1 MKKTNWK
8 NILSYKN
15 FQFKK
20 YADEFKK
27 ALDLVD
33 QKQIDSFFDVFDSY
47 LGKNSNIFLLGNGGS
62 QANAHH
68 ISGDFIKTF
77 SLAGL
82 KLKIS
87 CLADNV
93 CHLTAASNDLSY
105 DEAYSML
112 IDNIIDKDDLLVY
125 LSGSGNSLNLV
136 KCARK
141 AKLRKIKQVAITGFN
156 GGALKEIVDYPIHI
170 KFDDME
176 ICEDIQLSIF
186 HYLKQRLILKYPE
199 YFEKVEIPKY
209 FKRTFEDLIS

>member
-1 MKKTNWK
+1 MSANKFVFK
-8 NILSYKN
+8 SYAGELKR
-15 FQFKK
+15 
-20 YADEFKK
+20 

-33 QKQIDSFFDVFDSY
+33 QDQLDNFFNVFDSY
-47 LGKNSNIFLLGNGGS
+47 FGSSSNIFLLGNGGS

-105 DEAYSML
+105 DDAYAML
-112 IDNIIDKDDLLVY
+112 IDNLIDKKDLLIY

-141 AKLRKIKQVAITGFN
+141 AKLRNIKQASLTGFN
-156 GGALKEIVDYPIHI
+156 GGALNELVDYPIHI

-186 HYLKQRLILKYPE
+186 HYIKQRLMYKYSE
-199 YFEKVEIPKY
+199 NFENLDLPKY
-209 FKRTFEDLIS
+209 QKRTLEDLIS

>member
-1 MKKTNWK
+1 MSNNFIFK
-8 NILSYKN
+8 NYANQLS
-15 FQFKK
+15 
-20 YADEFKK
+20 K
-27 ALDLVD
+27 ALDLVN
-33 QKQIDSFFDVFDSY
+33 QTQIDKFFNVFESY
-47 LGKNSNIFLLGNGGS
+47 FGSKANIYLLGNGGS

-93 CHLTAASNDLSY
+93 CHLTAAANDLSY
-105 DEAYSML
+105 DEAYSIL
-112 IDNIIDKDDLLVY
+112 IDNLIDKDDLLIY

-141 AKLRKIKQVAITGFN
+141 AKLRGIKQAALTGFS
-156 GGALKEIVDYPIHI
+156 GGALNGIVDYPIHVE
-170 KFDDME
+170 FNDME

-186 HYLKQRLILKYPE
+186 HYIKQRLILKYSNN
-199 YFEKVEIPKY
+199 FDDLDLPKY
-209 FKRTFEDLIS
+209 QKRTIEDLIS

>member
-1 MKKTNWK
+1 MIN
-8 NILSYKN
+8 NN
-15 FQFKK
+15 FVFKD
-20 YADEFKK
+20 YANQLLR
-27 ALDLVD
+27 ALDLVNQD
-33 QKQIDSFFDVFDSY
+33 QIDTFFNVLDSY
-47 LGKNSNIFLLGNGGS
+47 FGSKANIYLLGNGGS

-93 CHLTAASNDLSY
+93 CHLTAAANDLSY
-105 DEAYSML
+105 EEAYSIL
-112 IDNIIDKDDLLVY
+112 IDNLIDKDDLLIY

-141 AKLRKIKQVAITGFN
+141 AKIKNIKQAAITGFN
-156 GGALKEIVDYPIHI
+156 GGALNNIVDYPIHI
-170 KFDDME
+170 RFNDME

-186 HYLKQRLILKYPE
+186 HYIKQRLILKYSSNFDDLE
-199 YFEKVEIPKY
+199 LPKY
-209 FKRTFEDLIS
+209 HKRTLEDLIS

>member
-1 MKKTNWK
+1 MNNNFIFKDYANQ
-8 NILSYKN
+8 LS
-15 FQFKK
+15 
-20 YADEFKK
+20 K
-27 ALDLVD
+27 ALDLVIQD
-33 QKQIDSFFDVFDSY
+33 QIDNFFSVFDSY
-47 LGKNSNIFLLGNGGS
+47 IGGKANIYLLGNGGS

-93 CHLTAASNDLSY
+93 CHLTAAANDLSF
-105 DEAYSML
+105 DEAYSIL
-112 IDNIIDKDDLLVY
+112 IDNLIDKDDLLIY

-141 AKLRKIKQVAITGFN
+141 AKLRNIKQAALTGFN
-156 GGALKEIVDYPIHI
+156 GGALNEIVNYPIHI
-170 KFDDME
+170 KFNDME

-186 HYLKQRLILKYPE
+186 HYIKQRLILKYSKN
-199 YFEKVEIPKY
+199 FDDLDLPKY
-209 FKRTFEDLIS
+209 QKRTLEDLIS

>member
-1 MKKTNWK
+1 VSANKFVFK
-8 NILSYKN
+8 SYAGELKR
-15 FQFKK
+15 
-20 YADEFKK
+20 

-33 QKQIDSFFDVFDSY
+33 QDQIDNFFNVFDSY
-47 LGKNSNIFLLGNGGS
+47 FGSSSNIFLLGNGGS

-105 DEAYSML
+105 DDAYAML
-112 IDNIIDKDDLLVY
+112 IDNLIDKKDLLIY

-141 AKLRKIKQVAITGFN
+141 AKLRNIKQASLTGFN
-156 GGALKEIVDYPIHI
+156 GGALNELVDYPIHI

-186 HYLKQRLILKYPE
+186 HYIKQRLMYKYSE
-199 YFEKVEIPKY
+199 NFENLDLPKY
-209 FKRTFEDLIS
+209 QKRTLEDLIS

>member
-1 MKKTNWK
+1 MSN
-8 NILSYKN
+8 N
-15 FQFKK
+15 FIFKK
-20 YADEFKK
+20 YANQLSR
-27 ALDLVD
+27 ALDLVN
-33 QKQIDSFFDVFDSY
+33 QAQIDNFFNVFESY
-47 LGKNSNIFLLGNGGS
+47 FGSKANIYLLGNGGS

-93 CHLTAASNDLSY
+93 CHLTAAANDLSY
-105 DEAYSML
+105 DEAYSIL
-112 IDNIIDKDDLLVY
+112 IDNLIDKDDLLIY

-141 AKLRKIKQVAITGFN
+141 AKIRGIKQAALTGFS
-156 GGALKEIVDYPIHI
+156 GGALNSIVDYPIHI
-170 KFDDME
+170 EFNDME

-186 HYLKQRLILKYPE
+186 HYIKQRLILKYSNN
-199 YFEKVEIPKY
+199 FDDLDLPKY
-209 FKRTFEDLIS
+209 NKRTIEDLIS

>member
-1 MKKTNWK
+1 MISDNFYFKDYAAGLK
-8 NILSYKN
+8 N
-15 FQFKK
+15 
-20 YADEFKK
+20 
-27 ALDLVD
+27 ALDLVN
-33 QKQIDSFFDVFDSY
+33 QIQIDEFFKVFDSFI
-47 LGKNSNIFLLGNGGS
+47 GSNSNIYILGNGGS

-68 ISGDFIKTF
+68 IAGDYMKTF

-93 CHLTAASNDLSY
+93 CHLTAASNDISY

-112 IDNIIDKDDLLVY
+112 IDNIIDKNDLLIY

-141 AKLRKIKQVAITGFN
+141 AKSRNIKQAAITGYN
-156 GGALKEIVDYPIHI
+156 GGALNQIVDLPINV

-186 HYLKQRLILKYPE
+186 HYIKQKLIIKYSSF
-199 YFEKVEIPKY
+199 FENVEIPKY
-209 FKRTFEDLIS
+209 HKRTLEDLIS

>member
-1 MKKTNWK
+1 MKEH
-8 NILSYKN
+8 N
-15 FQFKK
+15 FYFKD
-20 YADEFKK
+20 YAKGLK
-27 ALDLVD
+27 SALDLVN
-33 QKQIDSFFDVFDSY
+33 QSQIDNFYNIFNSFI
-47 LGKNSNIFLLGNGGS
+47 GTNSNIYLLGNGGS

-68 ISGDFIKTF
+68 VSGDYIKTF
-77 SLAGL
+77 SLAGI

-105 DEAYSML
+105 DDAYSLL
-112 IDNIIDKDDLLVY
+112 IDNIIDENDFLIY

-141 AKLRKIKQVAITGFN
+141 AKSRNIKQAAITGFN
-156 GGALKEIVDYPIHI
+156 GGALNNIVDYPINI

-186 HYLKQRLILKYPE
+186 HYIKQKLILKYASS
-199 YFEKVEIPKY
+199 FENIDLPKY
-209 FKRTFEDLIS
+209 YKRTCEDLIS

>member
-1 MKKTNWK
+1 MSNNK
-8 NILSYKN
+8 NN
-15 FQFKK
+15 FNFED
-20 YADEFKK
+20 YAKELTK
-27 ALDLVD
+27 ALRLV
-33 QKQIDSFFDVFDSY
+33 KQDEIEKFFNIFDSY
-47 LGKNSNIFLLGNGGS
+47 FGTNGNIYLLGNGGS

-93 CHLTAASNDLSY
+93 CHLTAAANDVSY
-105 DEAYSML
+105 DDAYTML
-112 IDNIIDKDDLLVY
+112 IGNIIDKEDFLIY

-141 AKLRKIKQVAITGFN
+141 AKSRGIKQAALTGFN
-156 GGALKEIVDYPIHI
+156 GGALNEIVNYPIHI

-186 HYLKQRLILKYPE
+186 HYIKQRLIIKYSE
-199 YFEKVEIPKY
+199 SFANLELPKY
-209 FKRTFEDLIS
+209 QKRTLEDLIS

>member
-1 MKKTNWK
+1 MSCN
-8 NILSYKN
+8 N
-15 FQFKK
+15 FQFKD
-20 YADEFKK
+20 YANGLKS

-33 QKQIDSFFDVFDSY
+33 QEQIDNFFEIFDSFI
-47 LGKNSNIFLLGNGGS
+47 GSESNIYLLGNGGS

-68 ISGDFIKTF
+68 ISGDYIKTF

-105 DEAYSML
+105 DDAYSML
-112 IDNIIDKDDLLVY
+112 IDNIISKNDFLIY

-141 AKLRKIKQVAITGFN
+141 AKTRNIKQAALTGFN
-156 GGALKEIVDYPIHI
+156 GGALNQIVDYPINI

-186 HYLKQRLILKYPE
+186 HYVKQKLILKYASK
-199 YFEKVEIPKY
+199 FENLDLPKY
-209 FKRTFEDLIS
+209 HKRTFEDLIS

>member
-1 MKKTNWK
+1 MSCN
-8 NILSYKN
+8 N
-15 FQFKK
+15 FQFKD
-20 YADEFKK
+20 YANGLKS

-33 QKQIDSFFDVFDSY
+33 QEQIDNFFEIFDSFI
-47 LGKNSNIFLLGNGGS
+47 GSESNIYLLGNGGS

-68 ISGDFIKTF
+68 ISGDYIKTF

-105 DEAYSML
+105 DDAYSML
-112 IDNIIDKDDLLVY
+112 IDNIISKNDFLIY

-141 AKLRKIKQVAITGFN
+141 AKTRNIKQAALTGFN
-156 GGALKEIVDYPIHI
+156 GGALNQIVDYPINI

-186 HYLKQRLILKYPE
+186 HYVKQKLILKYASK
-199 YFEKVEIPKY
+199 FENLDLPKY
-209 FKRTFEDLIS
+209 HKRTFEDLISWFM

>member
-1 MKKTNWK
+1 MGLK
-8 NILSYKN
+8 S
-15 FQFKK
+15 
-20 YADEFKK
+20 
-27 ALDLVD
+27 ALDLVN
-33 QKQIDSFFDVFDSY
+33 QSQIDNFYNIFNSFI
-47 LGKNSNIFLLGNGGS
+47 GTNSNIYLLGNGGS

-68 ISGDFIKTF
+68 VSGDYIKTF
-77 SLAGL
+77 SLAGI

-105 DEAYSML
+105 DDAYSLL
-112 IDNIIDKDDLLVY
+112 IDNIIDENDFLIY

-141 AKLRKIKQVAITGFN
+141 AKSRNIKQAAITGFN
-156 GGALKEIVDYPIHI
+156 GGALNNIVDYPINI

-186 HYLKQRLILKYPE
+186 HYIKQKLILKYASS
-199 YFEKVEIPKY
+199 FENIDLPKY
-209 FKRTFEDLIS
+209 YKRTCEDLIS

>member
-1 MKKTNWK
+1 MFSN
-8 NILSYKN
+8 N
-15 FQFKK
+15 FIFKD
-20 YADEFKK
+20 YANKLLQ
-27 ALDLVD
+27 ALDLVNQD
-33 QKQIDSFFDVFDSY
+33 QIDTFFNVLDSY
-47 LGKNSNIFLLGNGGS
+47 FGSKANIYLLGNGGS

-93 CHLTAASNDLSY
+93 CHLTAAANDLSY
-105 DEAYSML
+105 EEAYSIL
-112 IDNIIDKDDLLVY
+112 IDNLIDKDDLIIY

-141 AKLRKIKQVAITGFN
+141 AKIKNIKQAAITGFN
-156 GGALKEIVDYPIHI
+156 GGALNNIVDYPIHI
-170 KFDDME
+170 RFNDME

-186 HYLKQRLILKYPE
+186 HYIKQKLILKYSSNFDDLE
-199 YFEKVEIPKY
+199 LPKY
-209 FKRTFEDLIS
+209 HKRTLEDLIS

>member
-1 MKKTNWK
+1 MFSN
-8 NILSYKN
+8 N
-15 FQFKK
+15 FIFKD
-20 YADEFKK
+20 YANKLLQ
-27 ALDLVD
+27 ALDLVNQD
-33 QKQIDSFFDVFDSY
+33 QIDTFFNVLDSY
-47 LGKNSNIFLLGNGGS
+47 FGSKANIYLLGNGGS

-93 CHLTAASNDLSY
+93 CHLTAAANDLSY
-105 DEAYSML
+105 EEAYSIL
-112 IDNIIDKDDLLVY
+112 IDNLIDKDDLLIY

-141 AKLRKIKQVAITGFN
+141 AKIKNIKQAAITGFN
-156 GGALKEIVDYPIHI
+156 GGALNNIVDYPIHI
-170 KFDDME
+170 RFNDME

-186 HYLKQRLILKYPE
+186 HYIKQRLILKYSNNFDDLE
-199 YFEKVEIPKY
+199 LPKY
-209 FKRTFEDLIS
+209 HKRTLEDLIS

>member
-1 MKKTNWK
+1 VSANKFVFK
-8 NILSYKN
+8 SYAGELKR
-15 FQFKK
+15 
-20 YADEFKK
+20 

-33 QKQIDSFFDVFDSY
+33 QDQLDNFFNVFDSY
-47 LGKNSNIFLLGNGGS
+47 FGSSSNIFLLGNGGS

-105 DEAYSML
+105 DDAYAML
-112 IDNIIDKDDLLVY
+112 IDNLIDKKDLLIY

-141 AKLRKIKQVAITGFN
+141 AKLRNIKQASLTGFN
-156 GGALKEIVDYPIHI
+156 GGALNELVDYPIHI

-186 HYLKQRLILKYPE
+186 HYIKQRLMYKYSE
-199 YFEKVEIPKY
+199 NFENLDLPKY
-209 FKRTFEDLIS
+209 QKRTLEDLIS

>member
-1 MKKTNWK
+1 MPN
-8 NILSYKN
+8 NN
-15 FQFKK
+15 FQFKD
-20 YADEFKK
+20 YARGLKS

-33 QKQIDSFFDVFDSY
+33 QEQIDNFFDIFDSFI
-47 LGKNSNIFLLGNGGS
+47 GSDSNIYLLGNGGS

-68 ISGDFIKTF
+68 ISGDYIKTF
-77 SLAGL
+77 SLVGL

-105 DEAYSML
+105 DDAYSML
-112 IDNIIDKDDLLVY
+112 IDNIISQNDFLIY

-141 AKLRKIKQVAITGFN
+141 AKARKIKQAALTGFN
-156 GGALKEIVDYPIHI
+156 GGALNLLVDYPINI

-186 HYLKQRLILKYPE
+186 HYLKQKLIFKYSSK
-199 YFEKVEIPKY
+199 FENLDLPKY
-209 FKRTFEDLIS
+209 HKRTLEDLIS

>member
-1 MKKTNWK
+1 MSN
-8 NILSYKN
+8 N
-15 FQFKK
+15 FIFKK
-20 YADEFKK
+20 YANQLSR
-27 ALDLVD
+27 ALDLVN
-33 QKQIDSFFDVFDSY
+33 QAQIDNFFNVFESY
-47 LGKNSNIFLLGNGGS
+47 FGSKANIYLLGNGGS

-93 CHLTAASNDLSY
+93 CHLTAAANDLSY
-105 DEAYSML
+105 DEAYSIL
-112 IDNIIDKDDLLVY
+112 IDNLIDKDDLLIY

-141 AKLRKIKQVAITGFN
+141 AKLRGIKQAALTGFS
-156 GGALKEIVDYPIHI
+156 GGALNGIVDYPIHVE
-170 KFDDME
+170 FNDME

-186 HYLKQRLILKYPE
+186 HYIKQRLILKYSNN
-199 YFEKVEIPKY
+199 FDDLDLPKY
-209 FKRTFEDLIS
+209 QKRTIEDLIS

>member
-1 MKKTNWK
+1 MNIDTFNFREYAKGLK
-8 NILSYKN
+8 N
-15 FQFKK
+15 
-20 YADEFKK
+20 

-33 QKQIDSFFDVFDSY
+33 QTQIDNFFNVFNSY
-47 LGKNSNIFLLGNGGS
+47 VGSNSNIYILGNGGS

-68 ISGDFIKTF
+68 ISGDYMKTF

-93 CHLTAASNDLSY
+93 CHLTAASNDLSF
-105 DEAYSML
+105 DEAYAML
-112 IDNIIDKDDLLVY
+112 VDNIIDHNDFLIY

-141 AKLRKIKQVAITGFN
+141 AKSKKIKQAAITGFN
-156 GGALKEIVDYPIHI
+156 GGALNLSVDYPINI
-170 KFDDME
+170 KIDDME

-186 HYLKQRLILKYPE
+186 HYIKQKLILKYSKH
-199 YFEKVEIPKY
+199 FEDIELPKY
-209 FKRTFEDLIS
+209 HKRTLEDLIS

>member
-1 MKKTNWK
+1 MISDNFYFKDYAAGLK
-8 NILSYKN
+8 N
-15 FQFKK
+15 
-20 YADEFKK
+20 
-27 ALDLVD
+27 ALDLVN
-33 QKQIDSFFDVFDSY
+33 QIQIDEFFKVFDSFI
-47 LGKNSNIFLLGNGGS
+47 GSNSNIYILGNGGS

-68 ISGDFIKTF
+68 IAGDYMKTF

-93 CHLTAASNDLSY
+93 CHLTAASNDISY

-112 IDNIIDKDDLLVY
+112 IDNIIDTNDLLIY

-141 AKLRKIKQVAITGFN
+141 AQSRNIKQAAITGYN
-156 GGALKEIVDYPIHI
+156 GGALNHIVDLPINV

-186 HYLKQRLILKYPE
+186 HYIKQKLIIKYSSF
-199 YFEKVEIPKY
+199 FENVEIPKY
-209 FKRTFEDLIS
+209 HKRTFEDLIS

>member
-1 MKKTNWK
+1 MSNNRFIFTE
-8 NILSYKN
+8 
-15 FQFKK
+15 
-20 YADEFKK
+20 YAKELKR

-33 QKQIDSFFDVFDSY
+33 QEQIDKFFNVFDSY
-47 LGKNSNIFLLGNGGS
+47 FGSDSNIYLLGNGGS

-82 KLKIS
+82 RLKIS

-105 DEAYSML
+105 DDAYAMLVDSL
-112 IDNIIDKDDLLVY
+112 IDKKDLLIY

-141 AKLRKIKQVAITGFN
+141 AKLKNIKQASLTGFN

-186 HYLKQRLILKYPE
+186 HYIKQRLMYKYSE
-199 YFEKVEIPKY
+199 NFENLDLPKY
-209 FKRTFEDLIS
+209 QKRTLEDLIS

>member
-1 MKKTNWK
+1 MNNNFIFKDYANQ
-8 NILSYKN
+8 LS
-15 FQFKK
+15 
-20 YADEFKK
+20 K
-27 ALDLVD
+27 ALDLVNQD
-33 QKQIDSFFDVFDSY
+33 QIDTFFSVFDSY
-47 LGKNSNIFLLGNGGS
+47 IGGKANIYLLGNGGS

-93 CHLTAASNDLSY
+93 CHLTAAANDLSF
-105 DEAYSML
+105 DEAYSIL
-112 IDNIIDKDDLLVY
+112 IDNLIDNNDLLIY

-141 AKLRKIKQVAITGFN
+141 AKLRNIKQAALTGFN
-156 GGALKEIVDYPIHI
+156 GGALNEIVNYPIHI
-170 KFDDME
+170 KFNDME

-186 HYLKQRLILKYPE
+186 HYIKQRLILKYSKNFDDLE
-199 YFEKVEIPKY
+199 LPKY
-209 FKRTFEDLIS
+209 QKRTLEDLIS